1 MHLILCTM
9 KYELKKYLALAVLSL
24 FVCCGKDDAS
34 PEEMALQT
42 AKVYYE
48 QLLAGDVQAFV
59 AGMDAKDSVYPSYRA
74 QLEENMRMFIAQ
86 QQEEHK
92 GIASVKT
99 MRAKADSTLHHV
111 NAFLLFV
118 YGDSTKEEVVVPMV
132 ERDGVW
138 KMR

>member
-1 MHLILCTM
+1 MTKGLIRCGAFAL
-9 KYELKKYLALAVLSL
+9 LLLLLA
-24 FVCCGKDDAS
+24 CGKQDAT
-34 PEEMALQT
+34 PEELALQT

-48 QLLAGDVQAFV
+48 QLLMGDVEAFV